1 MPVHKFMVEGI
12 RNEQDVYK
20 VRHALG
26 ETFGIQEI
34 TVDAMRGEVLISYD
48 NTAGSLEDFREAI
61 RSSGFAIPNEDV
73 TITS

>member
-1 MPVHKFMVEGI
+1 MPVHKFMVQGI
-12 RNEQDVYK
+12 RNEQDVHK
-20 VRHALG
+20 IRHALG

-48 NTAGSLEDFREAI
+48 NTAGSREDFREAI